1 MKGRGER
8 RTNIEQVMSDYLINL
23 SYLYKNSQSQSQGQS
38 LSDHERGEGKVR
50 RASSSRAELI
60 RPEGLLAGKRE
71 SGSHERSG
79 NGRSS
84 HERSGNGRGSHGQS
98 SRSSSCSAST
108 NDGESPEG
116 AKGKATHYDQM
127 LNAIFP
133 PREREIYL
141 HLRKALQT
149 QKHLADVEACE
160 YLFCYL
166 FVLAMKKMF
175 YTIVLQRR
183 GEHEERSAGE
193 GGPNEYKGGD
203 SRVCKGEDPNEYKEE
218 EPIECKGE
226 DPNEDK
232 PEEPNE
238 GKPDGGEPE
247 KAGAQPGDDPPG
259 GAPPE
264 KAQTEKAQTEK
275 AQTEKAQTEKAQTEK
290 AQTEKAQT
298 EKAQTEKAQTEK
310 TQTEKTQTEKTQTEK
325 TQTEELL
332 EDGCDNFGRNYI
344 YLLLEALRN
353 NKAYWLIPLSVLS
366 CGYLCYRMK
375 GRVAACINSY
385 YLNVTKYFTSIF
397 PTPGVPGDAA
407 ISKDYNHFFHNIQKN
422 NVRTILFNPSNNTF
436 TYLLSKATLPKGGAN
451 INIFNSNRVATLPSP
466 STQEETN
473 NVYTIFYNDYIMKFL
488 LKNKF
493 YENVEIKLDDKMMKM
508 SFAEFIK
515 KNLLDIVTYGLSL
528 ATFFYLYERN
538 LSLSSPFSSP
548 DWSLHSRNRCNSLS
562 DVILNDSTKKD
573 IKGILFFLLFSK
585 MFPESSHLSGYNTIL
600 FTGETGTGKSLLAKA
615 IAKELDVEFIH
626 LSGSTFIE
634 LYIGNGA
641 SKLRSHFKRAK
652 RTSKSVLLFIDEID
666 SIGLSRCMNHEG
678 GGNNANHEY
687 TQTLNQLLI
696 EMDSLHEY
704 NREQLLMGSRG
715 RHRGGGFLSGVRRA
729 FMELLSPGAQPADER
744 SEGGPHP
751 EGRRHPNGYE
761 VMQYYLSNDLTLQE
775 VEELFNLRRHRAGK
789 FILFIG
795 ATNRYKMLDPA
806 LVRSKRFDKV
816 IHFHL
821 PNLFTR
827 RRLFEF
833 YLAKYAAA
841 APTMGA
847 VPSTAVRLSP
857 TPPLSSPMRHKFG
870 GRFNALHPGAADK
883 YEHLLKSLSRGG
895 GGDQEGSYGEDRY
908 KEGRYGE
915 DRYKEDRY
923 SEDRYPDGRYSE
935 DRYADCPV
943 DTLALSLLTTLFNCA
958 DIDEIVHSVQM
969 KSLTRS
975 GQQRHPQSYQQSYKQ
990 HPPHRQSHN
999 LGSALFEVVDSALF
1013 NKFTHDSHGE
1023 KLSAQGSKTET
1034 SGSNGGANGK
1044 LSGNNWCTDA
1054 DYDDYLSKFVL
1065 FCNDELEKRINGQES
1080 RRNEQRA
1087 GGHEGHGGHSH
1098 GEALT
1103 FEDLLFFKDFEKL
1116 KIKIWRDE
1124 DMNFLLQNG
1133 FCVNGGFAPP
1143 GRSYHLCLLWRSI
1156 ESFYAALHASC
1167 RRADP

>member
-183 GEHEERSAGE
+183 GEHEERSA
-193 GGPNEYKGGD
+193 
-203 SRVCKGEDPNEYKEE
+203 
-218 EPIECKGE
+218 
-226 DPNEDK
+226 
-232 PEEPNE
+232 
-238 GKPDGGEPE
+238 
-247 KAGAQPGDDPPG
+247 
-259 GAPPE
+259 
-264 KAQTEKAQTEK
+264 
-275 AQTEKAQTEKAQTEK
+275 
-290 AQTEKAQT
+290 
-298 EKAQTEKAQTEK
+298 
-310 TQTEKTQTEKTQTEK
+310 
-325 TQTEELL
+325 
-332 EDGCDNFGRNYI
+332 
-344 YLLLEALRN
+344 ALRN

-1054 DYDDYLSKFVL
+1054 DYEDYLSKFVL